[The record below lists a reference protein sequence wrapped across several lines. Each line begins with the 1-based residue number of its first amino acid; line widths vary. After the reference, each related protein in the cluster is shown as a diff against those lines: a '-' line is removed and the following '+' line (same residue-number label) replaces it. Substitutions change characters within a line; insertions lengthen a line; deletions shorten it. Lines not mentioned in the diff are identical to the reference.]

1 MHVEMLSLRA
11 YLPAA
16 RWTVATDFNVDVGLK
31 AVSKSISGEIG
42 LPTSRESAGR
52 CVQRH
57 AANAGPSR
65 HVCAEYLPQA
75 W

>member
-16 RWTVATDFNVDVGLK
+16 RETVAAGFNVVGPK
-31 AVSKSISGEIG
+31 AVPKSISGGIG
-42 LPTSRESAGR
+42 LPTSRESGGR
-52 CVQRH
+52 GVQRH

-65 HVCAEYLPQA
+65 HVCGEYLPQA